1 MRRGGSAYDKGGF
14 AMLEIRDQQLRLLFL
29 THLVRELQ
37 RSAAENRPAPTGLDE
52 TQLSEL
58 RSLST
63 DDLVR
68 LSEMPEPRVAVQID
82 AGSFEHGLRQ
92 VDYIGKRSR
101 QVEHFIRNGATSAML
116 SKLFRI
122 SSTDVTLKRRL
133 FSGTHEKL
141 RRPAMPAPAMR
152 EAIQKRWWE
161 IRKGKER
168 EPVRPEDYEALHADY
183 PACTYATLWAVVHEF
198 DK

>member
-1 MRRGGSAYDKGGF
+1 MI
-14 AMLEIRDQQLRLLFL
+14 EIRDQQLRLLFL
-29 THLVRELQ
+29 THLIRELQ
-37 RSAAENRPAPTGLDE
+37 RSVDESRPAPPGLTE
-52 TQLSEL
+52 AQYAEL
-58 RSLST
+58 RSLSS

-68 LSEMPEPRVAVQID
+68 LSEMPEPRVAVHID
-82 AGSFEHGLRQ
+82 TGSFEHGLRQ
-92 VDYIGKRSR
+92 VGYIGKRS
-101 QVEHFIRNGATSAML
+101 QQIEHFIRHGATSAML

-141 RRPAMPAPAMR
+141 RRPAMPAPAVR

-161 IRKGKER
+161 IRRGR
-168 EPVRPEDYEALHADY
+168 EGDPVRAEDYEALHADY

-198 DK
+198 EK

>member
-1 MRRGGSAYDKGGF
+1 MI
-14 AMLEIRDQQLRLLFL
+14 EIRDQQLRLLFL

-37 RSAAENRPAPTGLDE
+37 RSVEESRPAPPGLTE
-52 TQLSEL
+52 SQYAEL

-68 LSEMPEPRVAVQID
+68 LSEMPEPRVAVHID

-92 VDYIGKRSR
+92 AGYIGKRS
-101 QVEHFIRNGATSAML
+101 QQIEHFIRHGATSAML

-141 RRPAMPAPAMR
+141 RRPAMPAPAVR
-152 EAIQKRWWE
+152 EAIQNRWWE

-168 EPVRPEDYEALHADY
+168 EPVRPEDYEALHKGW
-183 PACTYATLWAVVHEF
+183 PALTYATLWAVVHEF
-198 DK
+198 DR